1 MASASPAV
9 ATNPPRTRL
18 ILHALSFVLGF
29 SLLFSLAGFSFGVVG
44 RLVDDYRPIIN
55 LVAGVAL
62 AVFGLH
68 LTGLF
73 RELAFRLAG
82 PAREGRLDWARRA
95 IAAASARLAG
105 ALYRQGQIEFRTGR
119 SGYRSSFA
127 VGLAFALGWTPC
139 VGFILGGI
147 LTAAYNSESV
157 ATAYLLLLS
166 YSLGL
171 GVPFLILAAFT
182 ERLQGPLT
190 ALSRR
195 SNAIAIASGILLMV
209 FGLFIAFDLVALLS
223 RYLADRSLTTNSLWP
238 ATRRSTWAGWRRHLS
253 PGYSRSSPPASSRW
267 RPSIWPIWP
276 DRFRPIKRLR
286 ETSCCRIQDRRPTQS
301 RKALKR
307 PPTCPAIRT
316 GDWPSTVSRS
326 TKLIVSS

>member
-1 MASASPAV
+1 M
-9 ATNPPRTRL
+9 
-18 ILHALSFVLGF
+18 
-29 SLLFSLAGFSFGVVG
+29 
-44 RLVDDYRPIIN
+44 
-55 LVAGVAL
+55 AL

-223 RYLADRSLTTNSLWP
+223 RYLADVPVFNDEFLMAGNEAINLGWMAP
-238 ATRRSTWAGWRRHLS
+238 AFVAGILSFISPCVLPLAPVYLAHLAGQIS
-253 PGYSRSSPPASSRW
+253 A
-267 RPSIWPIWP
+267 
-276 DRFRPIKRLR
+276 D
-286 ETSCCRIQDRRPTQS
+286 Q
-301 RKALKR
+301 AV
-307 PPTCPAIRT
+307 T
-316 GDWPSTVSRS
+316 GD
-326 TKLIVSS
+326 

>member
-9 ATNPPRTRL
+9 AANPPRTRL
-18 ILHALSFVLGF
+18 ILHALAFVFGF

-44 RLVDDYRPIIN
+44 RLVDDFRPIIN
-55 LVAGVAL
+55 PVAGVAL

-68 LTGLF
+68 LTGFF

-82 PAREGRLDWARRA
+82 PARDGRFDWARRA
-95 IAAASARLAG
+95 IAAASARVAG
-105 ALYRQGQIEFRTGR
+105 GLYRQGQVEFRTGR
-119 SGYRSSFA
+119 PGYRSSFA

-171 GVPFLILAAFT
+171 GIPFLALAAFT

-195 SNAIAIASGILLMV
+195 SNVIAIVSGLLLMA

-223 RYLADRSLTTNSLWP
+223 RYLANVPVINDEFLMAGNEAINLGWLAP
-238 ATRRSTWAGWRRHLS
+238 AFVAGILSFISPCVLPLAPVYLAHLAGQIS
-253 PGYSRSSPPASSRW
+253 AERAV
-267 RPSIWPIWP
+267 
-276 DRFRPIKRLR
+276 
-286 ETSCCRIQDRRPTQS
+286 
-301 RKALKR
+301 
-307 PPTCPAIRT
+307 T
-316 GDWPSTVSRS
+316 GN
-326 TKLIVSS
+326 